1 MKVRFSATAAMEQD
15 RRVSESMSRMLAYGA
30 RAASET
36 MTPEVE
42 EARKNRAV
50 MRRTGGAGG
59 GGGAS
64 GGFGDIQFATGRPR
78 DPLFYWR
85 QNNLPYDFSQNEEL
99 AKVRAFCRL
108 LYQTDPIVGS
118 VVDIYSKFPTL
129 GDHLE
134 CKDARLEDFYGDLF
148 FGEDHLDYE
157 EFTVDI
163 GREYWTSGEAWPFA
177 TFNEDLGI
185 WDDEELLNPDDIKV
199 ERSPFLKEPR
209 YFIRLPWTIRQI
221 LQTRQPAWEYNR
233 LVQEYPELTAYTAE
247 NTFMPVSNILL
258 KQLKFRGDTF
268 NVRGV
273 PLLTRAMRSMLQKEM
288 LNTALDSIADRLYT
302 PLILCK
308 LGASATDLGT
318 SQPWIPTD
326 DDLENFELAL
336 DAALAGDFRALIYN
350 FAVEML
356 PVLGREN
363 MPDLSPDFERIED
376 SILQVFGLSRTFLMG
391 AQCLT
396 GDVMIHVHRAG
407 KGFQMRIKDLVARFN
422 GEDDYLPGRRWD
434 PEIPTL
440 VARADGS
447 VVRLGRLDAAWCSGV
462 KDVFE
467 VRTEG
472 GRSIKASAEHPFM
485 AADGSWVRLGDLR
498 PGDELRVNTG
508 RSARGREWNKSYR
521 VVYVKYHPHQMND
534 GLHRG
539 KQRFKVY
546 QHRLVMEAALNEL
559 PYEEFVEILRTDP
572 ARSKELVFLPGSLHV
587 HHDDED
593 TRNNDPGNL
602 VISTHAEHHGG
613 HHDHTGNV
621 LWQVGTDRV
630 ASITPCG
637 QESTYDLRM
646 DGEPHNFLADDFVV
660 HNSGQTYAA
669 DALNKELVTMLMT
682 KYQRFQARHFKQRAL
697 VVAEAQGHYDYREHG
712 GKRYVIMEEVLET
725 DEETGEKRLV
735 EQPKLLVPE
744 RRFKVLNLKDEDATR
759 QFIEALRESGV
770 PISQRTRTRGLEID
784 LEEEE
789 ERSQDEAT
797 RQAVKEQETR
807 KATYIALRDKGLPI
821 APELANDFAA
831 IAQIAPGPSPLAIGS
846 GTIPRLGTEP
856 NGPLMALAPTPE
868 DEEEAEAEEGEEGA
882 PPEGEGPQ
890 DQEEA
895 GPGEEDQRPEE
906 SDEERAGMPTE
917 AALFKRSAA
926 SRQRARERP
935 VKRHGKQ
942 EHRTPVFRPDGELQ
956 EVREWVSEEAPSYY
970 RAPRV
975 VGTRRDAGLTAETEW
990 PDLDYGTA

>member
-1 MKVRFSATAAMEQD
+1 MKFQFSAQAALDRD
-15 RRVSESMSRMLAYGA
+15 RRVSEGMSRMLALGA
-30 RAASET
+30 QQGAT
-36 MTPEVE
+36 MTPEVA
-42 EARKNRAV
+42 EARKNRSV
-50 MRRTGGAGG
+50 MRRTGAYGAGG
-59 GGGAS
+59 AGGAS

-108 LYQTDPIVGS
+108 LYQTDPIIGS
-118 VVDIYSKFPTL
+118 CVDIFSKFPTM

-134 CKDARLEDFYGDLF
+134 CKDPRLEDFYGDLF
-148 FGEDHLDYE
+148 FDDEHLDYE

-185 WDDEELLNPDDIKV
+185 WDDEELLNPDDVKV

-233 LVQEYPELTAYTAE
+233 LVAEYPELTAYTAE

-363 MPDLSPDFERIED
+363 MPDLTPDFERIED

-396 GDVMIHVHRAG
+396 GDVMIHVSRAG
-407 KGFQMRIKDLVARFN
+407 KGFQMKIKDLVARFN

-440 VARADGS
+440 VARADGG

-472 GRSIKASAEHPFM
+472 GRSIRASAEHPFQV
-485 AADGSWVRLGDLR
+485 AGGRWVKLRDLK

-508 RSARGREWNKSYR
+508 HSARGREWNKSYR
-521 VVYVKYHPHQMND
+521 VVHTLYHPHQSND

-539 KQRFKVY
+539 KRRFKVY

-572 ARSKELVFLPGSLHV
+572 VRSKELVFLPSSLHV
-587 HHDDED
+587 HHDNED
-593 TRNNDPGNL
+593 TQNNDPGNL

-613 HHDHTGNV
+613 YHDHTGNV
-621 LWQVGTDRV
+621 LWQVGIDKV
-630 ASITPCG
+630 SSITPCG

-669 DALNKELVTMLMT
+669 DALNKELVTMLMA
-682 KYQRFQARHFKQRAL
+682 KYQRFQARHFRQRAM
-697 VVAEAQGHYDYREHG
+697 VVAEAQEHYDYNEHG

-735 EQPKLLVPE
+735 EQPRLLVPD

-759 QFIEALRESGV
+759 QFVEALRASGI
-770 PISQRTRTRGLEID
+770 PISQRTRTRNLD
-784 LEEEE
+784 LDLDEEVN
-789 ERSQDEAT
+789 RSQDEAVA
-797 RQAVKEQETR
+797 QAVAEQDTR
-807 KATYIALRDKGLPI
+807 KQTYIALRDQGLPV
-821 APELANDFAA
+821 PQDLAADFAPV
-831 IAQIAPGPSPLAIGS
+831 AQVEGIPPGISMGGMPL
-846 GTIPRLGTEP
+846 PRLGTEP
-856 NGPLMALAPTPE
+856 PPGGPLLALAPGPE
-868 DEEEAEAEEGEEGA
+868 DMEEEEQAEGEPPAA
-882 PPEGEGPQ
+882 PPEGEE
-890 DQEEA
+890 DE
-895 GPGEEDQRPEE
+895 GPGDQSQRPEE
-906 SDEERAGMPTE
+906 SDEERKGMPSE
-917 AALFKRSAA
+917 AALFRRTARTRDLA
-926 SRQRARERP
+926 RARERRP
-935 VKRHGKQ
+935 LEGE
-942 EHRTPVFRPDGELQ
+942 EHQTPVMRPNGEVQ
-956 EVREWVSEEAPSYY
+956 EVREWTTADAPAGYKD
-970 RAPRV
+970 PRV
-975 VGTRRDAGLTAETEW
+975 VGVRRQAGLQNGDELPA
-990 PDLDYGTA
+990 DADSL